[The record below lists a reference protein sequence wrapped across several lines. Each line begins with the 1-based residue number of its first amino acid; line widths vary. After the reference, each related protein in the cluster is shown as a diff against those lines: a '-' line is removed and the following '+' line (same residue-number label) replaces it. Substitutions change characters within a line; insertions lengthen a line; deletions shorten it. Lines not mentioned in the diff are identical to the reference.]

1 MATKVQPADPN
12 GFVFFDLW
20 QKWQNIAPFSKR
32 LECYRDNFGGE
43 SRNFEPFVKVSRL
56 DETLLKWF
64 WETKSHDKSFI
75 LNQNFVV

>member
-1 MATKVQPADPN
+1 MSRVHQSMARAWN
-12 GFVFFDLW
+12 AL
-20 QKWQNIAPFSKR
+20 
-32 LECYRDNFGGE
+32 RDNFGGE

-64 WETKSHDKSFI
+64 WETKTHDKSFI